1 MKLWKITAADL
12 TSLILKWVQYFK
24 FFYSLI
30 NIALD
35 LERVIQGAETDYR
48 ARRG

>member
-1 MKLWKITAADL
+1 MKLWKITAAD
-12 TSLILKWVQYFK
+12 LILKWVQYFK